1 MQSRYH
7 RTFLCGG
14 VVLAVL
20 TCSRGCTRLVSQ
32 ERTSIFN
39 CLEFCCIADAVSPNL
54 TISDLGE
61 VVKEVCK
68 AKDRWKFIG
77 LELGVSKPD
86 LDGIENDYSKVKE
99 RLLEALAKW
108 LQSGKN
114 TTWNALAEAVG
125 SDMVDRED
133 IKDKILANH
142 F

>member
-1 MQSRYH
+1 M
-7 RTFLCGG
+7 
-14 VVLAVL
+14 
-20 TCSRGCTRLVSQ
+20 
-32 ERTSIFN
+32 
-39 CLEFCCIADAVSPNL
+39 
-54 TISDLGE
+54 
-61 VVKEVCK
+61 CK

-77 LELGVSKPD
+77 LELGVSKDD
-86 LDGIENDYSKVKE
+86 LDGIESDYSKVKE

-114 TTWNALAEAVG
+114 TTWKALAEAVG